1 MIIKVMLTIKVIIV
15 KDNTCLLIDIDKPGD
30 SKVSKQETE

>member
-1 MIIKVMLTIKVIIV
+1 MIIKVMLTIKVIII
-15 KDNTCLLIDIDKPGD
+15 KDNTCLQVDIDIPSD